1 VFALSSITVI
11 AWTSFAI
18 RGVDRSQ
25 DALDEID
32 YWTWDP
38 DPFID
43 DHLDRER
50 DFLSVVRIIG
60 FIGLMFGVILTLYGY
75 SMRERAVCTDSFVA
89 AGPAVND
96 GTVRYCEFC
105 GQTLALG
112 SVWCKGC
119 GRKRPDS
126 P

>member
-1 VFALSSITVI
+1 MFALSSVTVI

-18 RGVDRSQ
+18 RSVDRSQ
-25 DALDEID
+25 DALDEIG
-32 YWTWDP
+32 YWTWGT

-60 FIGLMFGVILTLYGY
+60 FIGLIFGVILALYGY
-75 SMRERAVCTDSFVA
+75 SMRERSVCADSIVVA
-89 AGPAVND
+89 GSSVSD

-105 GQTLALG
+105 GQALDLG

-119 GRKRPDS
+119 GRKRS
-126 P
+126 